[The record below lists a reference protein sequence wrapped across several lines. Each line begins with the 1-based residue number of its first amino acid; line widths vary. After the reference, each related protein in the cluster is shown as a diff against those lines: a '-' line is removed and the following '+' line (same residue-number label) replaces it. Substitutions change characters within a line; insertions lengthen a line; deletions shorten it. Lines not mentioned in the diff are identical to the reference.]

1 MATKRR
7 AKARPITRKE
17 AMSYSRTVPN
27 GRGVTALAEVN
38 GDGAYDRRYR
48 ATQRVLKKAEKENMS
63 RYAANRAKPAKK
75 KTKAQINAERLK
87 NLEKARKA
95 SARKRAAKKRTEK
108 SRRRKPRV
116 YGKGK
121 FRAIRA
127 KIGNKSR
134 DTYLYRTKAGN
145 AAQIP
150 DYALLGYASK
160 KEMDDVRY
168 ARKGNK
174 AQQQRRLRA
183 YINRRDRLETRRGR
197 AAAKTADRIKKG
209 RGIFAPNSGKI
220 LTFEEWKAQ
229 KMRKNPPKKKRT
241 KASYKAAAKKGQA
254 TRRRNAKKGT
264 TGTKRKRTKASY
276 KAAARKAAATRRRNA
291 KKGTT
296 SKRKR
301 TKGKRTK
308 ASYKAAARK
317 AAATR
322 RRNAKKGTTSKR
334 KRTTRGKS
342 MTITMRA
349 NRRRGTRKGM
359 RRRTARRAYMRN
371 PIERTVTT
379 FVEELKTALGLGVKV
394 TIGYL
399 GHRALTTVANEK
411 LVPKINFLA
420 TAKYKDII
428 TSTVVAALGVAGTVR
443 FAPRKTVAAPI
454 AAGIAASWLHKI
466 ILDLAARN
474 LKEAVPYLS
483 AYPNAEGLAY
493 NPMGSYYG
501 FQQHQI
507 YPSSVGEFYEVT
519 PQGSMNAGMGSH
531 DLRLNQVTQAAA
543 GMGGSPFVTQA
554 AAGMGRSPLVT
565 QAAAG
570 MGQDLRLNQVTQAA
584 AGTGEYVSYG
594 VSGIG
599 DYDEVGVS
607 YRPTH
612 TDEGISPNVHSA
624 EQALSVA
631 EAAAG
636 VGSTDVPLQSTV
648 NPVNMGDPIPDDPRG
663 SRAGVF
669 QGPDGIFG

>member
-48 ATQRVLKKAEKENMS
+48 ATQRVLKKAEKNMS

-264 TGTKRKRTKASY
+264 TGTKR
-276 KAAARKAAATRRRNA
+276 
-291 KKGTT
+291 
-296 SKRKR
+296 
-301 TKGKRTK
+301 KRTK